1 MNEVEP
7 PITNYEDTIWIL
19 REKLVE
25 RMNDRS
31 FDGTEPSIVR
41 EEIVNTHREK
51 ANSLLALITP
61 EFYEESL
68 EAYKKEMDWH
78 QGKFAKTFPMV
89 LLDDAIRKR
98 LSFAFVFLPKI
109 IGRNEAFD
117 WMKFYLENYWEDE
130 VTVNNLR

>member
-1 MNEVEP
+1 MIEEDP
-7 PITNYEDTIWIL
+7 HIMDYEMTVRVL
-19 REKLVE
+19 RNLLVGD
-25 RMNDRS
+25 MNDRS
-31 FDGTEPSIVR
+31 FDGTETPIVR
-41 EEIVNTHREK
+41 EAVADWNLEN
-51 ANSLLALITP
+51 ANLLLEAITP